1 MPNILLKKTFKIKPS
16 GFQVA
21 NEKRFSF
28 HGRTTPDL
36 VDAINRSVGAIRLK
50 SGSSNLQFKVDEY
63 GHYSAPMNHEYQK
76 HHEEDA
82 IAVILDVMEEQGYTF
97 KFQYDQELTSVK
109 FAGDSITRREV
120 FIFNRAW

>member
-1 MPNILLKKTFKIKPS
+1 MPNILLKKTYKIKPS

-28 HGRTTPDL
+28 HGHMTPDL
-36 VDAINRSVGAIRLK
+36 VDAINRRLGIIHLK
-50 SGSSNLQFKVDEY
+50 SGASNLQFKLDEY

-82 IAVILDVMEEQGYTF
+82 VVAILDLMEEQGYNF
-97 KFQYDQELTSVK
+97 KFQYDQEIMSVK
-109 FAGDSITRREV
+109 FAGDSITKREV
-120 FIFNRAW
+120 FIFNRAS